1 MRNIFLGIVIAFVLL
16 FGVRYC
22 EHQKDEREQLVEST
36 ALIEKQLKNV
46 GKLIVTEGTYAQVFT
61 YKDTDKLL
69 GFIDANKKALIVVN
83 AEATI
88 SYDLS
93 KIQTVVDETTK
104 TVTLKNI
111 PEPELKINPNIEYY
125 DVTQDYFNQFE
136 AKDYNKIKQR
146 VEKLLREKIEASE
159 LQTNAQN
166 RLISELQK
174 IYILTNSM
182 GWTLQ
187 YNETPITTEEE
198 LQKVKL

>member
-1 MRNIFLGIVIAFVLL
+1 MRNIVLGIIIAVVLV
-16 FGVRYC
+16 FGLRYC
-22 EHQKDEREQLVEST
+22 EHQKEEREQLLEST
-36 ALIEKQLKNV
+36 ALIQKQLKNV
-46 GKLIVTEGTYAQVFT
+46 GKLIVTEGNYAQVLT
-61 YKDTDKLL
+61 YNDTNKLL

-93 KIQTVVDETTK
+93 KIETEIDEATK
-104 TVTLKNI
+104 TVTIKNI

-125 DVTQDYFNQFE
+125 DVSQDYFNQFE
-136 AKDYNKIKQR
+136 AKDYNTIKQR
-146 VEKLLREKIEASE
+146 VEKSLRTKIEASA
-159 LQTNAQN
+159 LRTNAQN

-187 YNETPITTEEE
+187 YNQTPITTEEE
-198 LQKVKL
+198 LKQVKL